1 MNINKNILVVLFLL
15 FSTTLMYGQRRPDK
29 EKIKSLK
36 VAYITERL
44 NLTSIEAQ
52 AFWPIY
58 NAHEEKMES
67 FREQER
73 NQIYSKLRDMESL
86 SDKES
91 EVLFKDLVALENQ
104 KHEANQQFLKD
115 IRKVISAKKT
125 FLLLK
130 TENGFKRRL
139 LKQYRQKQG
148 GGLR

>member
-15 FSTTLMYGQRRPDK
+15 FSTTLMFGQRRPDK

-44 NLTSIEAQ
+44 NLTSSEAQ
-52 AFWPIY
+52 EFWPIY

-73 NQIYSKLRDMESL
+73 SGIYSKIRDMETL
-86 SDKES
+86 NDNEVERLLEDLIALGES
-91 EVLFKDLVALENQ
+91 KQN
-104 KHEANQQFLKD
+104 ANSQFLKD
-115 IRKVISAKKT
+115 IRTVISAKKT
-125 FLLLK
+125 FILLK

-139 LKQYRQKQG
+139 LQQYRQKQG
-148 GGLR
+148 GGL

>member
-1 MNINKNILVVLFLL
+1 MIINKNILVVLFLL
-15 FSTTLMYGQRRPDK
+15 FSTTLMFGQRRPDK

-52 AFWPIY
+52 GFWPIY

-73 NQIYSKLRDMESL
+73 SGIYRKIRDMETL
-86 SDKES
+86 NDNEVERLLEDLIVLEES
-91 EVLFKDLVALENQ
+91 KQN
-104 KHEANQQFLKD
+104 ANQQFLKD
-115 IRKVISAKKT
+115 IQKVISAKKT

-139 LKQYRQKQG
+139 LQQYRQKQG

>member
-1 MNINKNILVVLFLL
+1 MNINRNILVLLFLL
-15 FSTTLMYGQRRPDK
+15 LTTSLMYGQRRPDK

-44 NLTSIEAQ
+44 NLSSTEAQ

-67 FREQER
+67 FNVQER
-73 NQIYSKLRDMESL
+73 THIYGKVRDMETL
-86 SDKES
+86 EAKEV
-91 EVLFKDLVALENQ
+91 EVLLDDLMALQEAKQ
-104 KHEANQQFLKD
+104 KANSQFLRD

-130 TENGFKRRL
+130 TENDFKRRL
-139 LKQYRQKQG
+139 LQQYRQKHG
-148 GGLR
+148 GGPK

>member
-15 FSTTLMYGQRRPDK
+15 FSTTLMFGQRRPDK

-44 NLTSIEAQ
+44 NLTSSEAQ
-52 AFWPIY
+52 EFWPIY

-67 FREQER
+67 FRNQER
-73 NQIYSKLRDMESL
+73 SGIYSKIRDMETL
-86 SDKES
+86 NDN
-91 EVLFKDLVALENQ
+91 EVERLLEDLIALEESKQ
-104 KHEANQQFLKD
+104 KANQQFLKD
-115 IRKVISAKKT
+115 IQKVISAKKT

-139 LKQYRQKQG
+139 LQQYRQKQG
-148 GGLR
+148 GGYK

>member
-15 FSTTLMYGQRRPDK
+15 FSTTLMFGQRRPDK

-44 NLTSIEAQ
+44 NLTSSEAQ
-52 AFWPIY
+52 EFWPIY

-73 NQIYSKLRDMESL
+73 SGIYSKIRDMETL
-86 SDKES
+86 NDNEVERLLQDLIALQES
-91 EVLFKDLVALENQ
+91 KQN
-104 KHEANQQFLKD
+104 ANSQFLKD
-115 IRKVISAKKT
+115 IRTVISAKKT
-125 FLLLK
+125 FILLK

-139 LKQYRQKQG
+139 LQQYRQKQG
-148 GGLR
+148 SGLR

>member
-15 FSTTLMYGQRRPDK
+15 FSTTLMFGQRRPDK

-52 AFWPIY
+52 GFWPIY

-73 NQIYSKLRDMESL
+73 SGIYSKIRDMETL
-86 SDKES
+86 NDN
-91 EVLFKDLVALENQ
+91 EVERLLENLIALEESKQ
-104 KHEANQQFLKD
+104 KANQQFLKD
-115 IRKVISAKKT
+115 IQKVISAKKT

-139 LKQYRQKQG
+139 LQQYRQKQG
-148 GGLR
+148 GGHK

>member
-1 MNINKNILVVLFLL
+1 MNINKNILIVLFLL
-15 FSTTLMYGQRRPDK
+15 FSTTLMFGQRRPDK

-44 NLTSIEAQ
+44 DLTSSEAQ

-58 NAHEEKMES
+58 NAHEEQMES
-67 FREQER
+67 YRNQER
-73 NQIYSKLRDMESL
+73 SQIYSKLKDMESL
-86 SDKES
+86 SDQET
-91 EVLFKDLVALENQ
+91 ETLFKELIILENQ
-104 KHEANQQFLKD
+104 KHAANQQFLKD
-115 IRKVISAKKT
+115 IRKVVSAKKT

-139 LKQYRQKQG
+139 LQQYRQKQG

>member
-1 MNINKNILVVLFLL
+1 
-15 FSTTLMYGQRRPDK
+15 FSTTLMFGQRRPDK

-44 NLTSIEAQ
+44 NLKSSEAQ

-58 NAHEEKMES
+58 NAHEQQMES
-67 FREQER
+67 YREQER
-73 NQIYSKLRDMESL
+73 FEIYGKLKDMESL
-86 SDKES
+86 SDQET
-91 EVLFKDLVALENQ
+91 ETLLKDLITLESQ
-104 KHEANQQFLKD
+104 KNAANQQFLKD
-115 IRKVISAKKT
+115 IQKVISAKKT

-139 LKQYRQKQG
+139 LQQYRQKQG

>member
-15 FSTTLMYGQRRPDK
+15 FSTTLMFGQRRPDK

-52 AFWPIY
+52 GFWPIY

-73 NQIYSKLRDMESL
+73 SGIYRKIRDMETL
-86 SDKES
+86 NDNEVERLLEDLIAIEES
-91 EVLFKDLVALENQ
+91 KQ
-104 KHEANQQFLKD
+104 KANQQFLKD
-115 IRKVISAKKT
+115 IQKVISAKKT

-139 LKQYRQKQG
+139 LQQYRQKQG
-148 GGLR
+148 GGHR

>member
-15 FSTTLMYGQRRPDK
+15 FSTTLMFGQRRPDK

-36 VAYITERL
+36 VAYITERM
-44 NLTSIEAQ
+44 NLTSSEAQ
-52 AFWPIY
+52 EFWPIY

-73 NQIYSKLRDMESL
+73 SGIYSKIRDMETL
-86 SDKES
+86 NDNEVERLLEDLIALQES
-91 EVLFKDLVALENQ
+91 KQN
-104 KHEANQQFLKD
+104 ANSQFLKD
-115 IRKVISAKKT
+115 IRTVISAKKT
-125 FLLLK
+125 FILLK

-139 LKQYRQKQG
+139 LQQYRQKQG

>member
-15 FSTTLMYGQRRPDK
+15 FSTTLMFGQRRPDK

>member
-1 MNINKNILVVLFLL
+1 MSTNKKIATLLVLL
-15 FSTTLMYGQRRPDK
+15 FTVTQTFSQRKPDG

-44 NLTSIEAQ
+44 DLTSTEAQ

-58 NAHEEKMES
+58 NAYEEKLEE
-67 FREQER
+67 FRQQER
-73 NQIYSKLRDMESL
+73 SQIYSKLREMESK
-86 SDKES
+86 SDSEIEKLLQNLVSLEKE
-91 EVLFKDLVALENQ
+91 
-104 KHEANQQFLKD
+104 KHIVRQQFLKD

-139 LKQYRQKQG
+139 LKQYRQKHG
-148 GGLR
+148 DGPK

>member
-1 MNINKNILVVLFLL
+1 MNINKNILIVLFLL
-15 FSTTLMYGQRRPDK
+15 FSTTLMFGQRRPDK

-44 NLTSIEAQ
+44 NLTSSEAQ

-58 NAHEEKMES
+58 NTHEEQMES
-67 FREQER
+67 FRGQER
-73 NQIYSKLRDMESL
+73 SQIYGKLKDMELL
-86 SDKES
+86 SEKEI
-91 EVLFKDLVALENQ
+91 ETLLRELITLENQ
-104 KHEANQQFLKD
+104 KHAANQQFLKD
-115 IRKVISAKKT
+115 IQKVISAKKT

-148 GGLR
+148 GGPK

>member
-15 FSTTLMYGQRRPDK
+15 FSTTLMFGQRRPDK

-44 NLTSIEAQ
+44 NLTSSEAQ
-52 AFWPIY
+52 EFWPIY

-73 NQIYSKLRDMESL
+73 SGIYSKIRDMETL
-86 SDKES
+86 NDNEVERLLEDLIALQES
-91 EVLFKDLVALENQ
+91 KQN
-104 KHEANQQFLKD
+104 ANSQFLKD
-115 IRKVISAKKT
+115 IRTVISAKKT
-125 FLLLK
+125 FILLK

-139 LKQYRQKQG
+139 LQQYRQKQG

>member
-15 FSTTLMYGQRRPDK
+15 FSTTLMFGQRRPDK

-44 NLTSIEAQ
+44 NLTSSEAQ
-52 AFWPIY
+52 EFWPIY

-73 NQIYSKLRDMESL
+73 SGIYSKIRDMETL
-86 SDKES
+86 NDN
-91 EVLFKDLVALENQ
+91 EVERLLEDLIALEESKQN
-104 KHEANQQFLKD
+104 ANSQFLKD
-115 IRKVISAKKT
+115 IRTVISAKKT
-125 FLLLK
+125 FILLK

-139 LKQYRQKQG
+139 LQQYRQKQG
-148 GGLR
+148 GGSK

>member
-1 MNINKNILVVLFLL
+1 MNINKNIPIVLFLL
-15 FSTTLMYGQRRPDK
+15 FSTSLMFGQRRPDK

-44 NLTSIEAQ
+44 NLKSSEAQ

-58 NAHEEKMES
+58 NAHEQQMES

-73 NQIYSKLRDMESL
+73 FEIYGKLKDMESL
-86 SDKES
+86 SDKET
-91 EVLFKDLVALENQ
+91 ETLLKDLITLESQ
-104 KHEANQQFLKD
+104 KHAANQQFLKD
-115 IRKVISAKKT
+115 IQKVISAKKT

-139 LKQYRQKQG
+139 LQQYRQKQG

>member
-29 EKIKSLK
+29 GKIKSLK

-67 FREQER
+67 FRDQER

-139 LKQYRQKQG
+139 LQQYRQKQG

>member
-29 EKIKSLK
+29 GKIKSLK

-58 NAHEEKMES
+58 NAHEEKMGS
-67 FREQER
+67 FRDQER

-139 LKQYRQKQG
+139 LQQYRQKQG

>member
-29 EKIKSLK
+29 GKIKSLK

-67 FREQER
+67 FRDQER

-86 SDKES
+86 SNKES

-139 LKQYRQKQG
+139 LQQYRKKQG
-148 GGLR
+148 GGHK

>member
-1 MNINKNILVVLFLL
+1 MNINKNLLVVLFLL
-15 FSTTLMYGQRRPDK
+15 FSTTLIFGQRRPDK

-52 AFWPIY
+52 EFWPIY
-58 NAHEEKMES
+58 NAHEEQMES
-67 FREQER
+67 YRKQER
-73 NQIYSKLRDMESL
+73 SQIYGKIKDMESL
-86 SDKES
+86 SDKEV
-91 EVLFKDLVALENQ
+91 ETLLRELITLENQ
-104 KHEANQQFLKD
+104 KHAANQQFLKE
-115 IRKVISAKKT
+115 IQKVISAKKT

-139 LKQYRQKQG
+139 LQQYRQKQG

>member
-15 FSTTLMYGQRRPDK
+15 FSTTLMFGQRRPDK

-52 AFWPIY
+52 GFWPIY

-73 NQIYSKLRDMESL
+73 SGIYRKIRDMETL
-86 SDKES
+86 NDNEVERLLEDLIAIEES
-91 EVLFKDLVALENQ
+91 KQ
-104 KHEANQQFLKD
+104 KANQQFLKD
-115 IRKVISAKKT
+115 IQKVISAKKT

-139 LKQYRQKQG
+139 LQQYRQKQG
-148 GGLR
+148 GGHK